1 MRKFILDFVRR
12 GLSACGLGPLVL
24 AVIYLVLYR
33 QGHAETVTLPQVS
46 LGIFSLSILAFV
58 AGGMNVLYQIERLPL
73 MAAISIHGGVLYLT
87 YLATF
92 LVNYW
97 LERGVMPILVFS
109 GIFAVGYMVIWA
121 VIYSVI
127 RRRTAKLNAALHQ
140 KRRSAENP

>member
-87 YLATF
+87 YLATY
-92 LVNYW
+92 LVNNW

-109 GIFAVGYMVIWA
+109 GIFAVG
-121 VIYSVI
+121 
-127 RRRTAKLNAALHQ
+127 
-140 KRRSAENP
+140 